1 MDQSTHEIRVR
12 EWSQIIQD
20 CNASGLT
27 KKEWCLQ
34 NHINE
39 KSFYY
44 WQRVIRRE
52 TLAACQLPVKAD
64 SSVETTFVE
73 LPSPEHSAPVSTNI
87 HSAAVIRLGNGISIE
102 ISESA
107 SAVFIRQLIGA
118 VAYAE

>member
-52 TLAACQLPVKAD
+52 TLTACQLSATTD
-64 SSVETTFVE
+64 SSVKTTFVE
-73 LPSPEHSAPVSTNI
+73 LPSPKHSAPVSSNI
-87 HSAAVIRLGNGISIE
+87 HSAAVIRLDNGVSIE
-102 ISESA
+102 IPESA
-107 SAVFIRQLIGA
+107 SAAFIRRLIEA

>member
-52 TLAACQLPVKAD
+52 TLAACQLPVTAN
-64 SSVETTFVE
+64 SSIETTFVE
-73 LPSPEHSAPVSTNI
+73 LPSPKHSAPSSANN
-87 HSAAVIRLGNGISIE
+87 HSAVIRLDNGVSIE

-107 SAVFIRQLIGA
+107 SAEFIRQLVGA

>member
-52 TLAACQLPVKAD
+52 THAACRLPVTAD

-73 LPSPEHSAPVSTNI
+73 LPSPKHSAPVSTNI
-87 HSAAVIRLGNGISIE
+87 HSSAVIRLGNGVSIE

-107 SAVFIRQLIGA
+107 SAAFIRQVIGA

>member
-34 NHINE
+34 YHINE

-44 WQRVIRRE
+44 WQRVIRRDNLLPWSE
-52 TLAACQLPVKAD
+52 TLPDICR
-64 SSVETTFVE
+64 SS
-73 LPSPEHSAPVSTNI
+73 
-87 HSAAVIRLGNGISIE
+87 
-102 ISESA
+102 
-107 SAVFIRQLIGA
+107 QQQ
-118 VAYAE
+118 

>member
-1 MDQSTHEIRVR
+1 MDQSTHEMRVR

-44 WQRVIRRE
+44 WQRVIRRA

-73 LPSPEHSAPVSTNI
+73 LPSTEHSAPVSTNI
-87 HSAAVIRLGNGISIE
+87 HSAAVIRLDNGVSIE

-107 SAVFIRQLIGA
+107 SAAFIRQLIGA

>member
-20 CNASGLT
+20 CNDSGLT

-44 WQRVIRRE
+44 WQRIIRRE
-52 TLAACQLPVKAD
+52 TLAACQLPVTAD
-64 SSVETTFVE
+64 SSAKTTFVE
-73 LPSPEHSAPVSTNI
+73 LLPPKHSAPVSTNN
-87 HSAAVIRLGNGISIE
+87 HSAVIRLDNGVSIE
-102 ISESA
+102 ISA
-107 SAVFIRQLIGA
+107 SAAFIRQLIGA
-118 VAYAE
+118 VAYDE

>member
-34 NHINE
+34 NHISE

-52 TLAACQLPVKAD
+52 TLAACQLPVTAD

-73 LPSPEHSAPVSTNI
+73 LPSPKHSTPVSTNI

>member
-12 EWSQIIQD
+12 EWSQNIQD

-52 TLAACQLPVKAD
+52 MLTTCQLPVTTD
-64 SSVETTFVE
+64 SSVKTTFVE
-73 LPSPEHSAPVSTNI
+73 LPSPKHSAPVSAND
-87 HSAAVIRLGNGISIE
+87 HSAVIRLDNGISIE

-107 SAVFIRQLIGA
+107 SAAFIRQLIGA
-118 VAYAE
+118 AAYAE